1 MTLPL
6 SVLDLVPVPTGTTP
20 AQALRRTVDLARLAE
35 RLGYCRYWFAEHHSM
50 PSVASAAPEVL
61 IGHVAAATRQI
72 RVGSGGM
79 MLPNHTPLRLAEAFK
94 TLEALHPGRI
104 DLGIGRAPGSQPAA
118 SRALRAQ
125 GGEQFPA
132 LMSELLNLSRGRF
145 QQGHPYARITV
156 TPEGVALPPIWI
168 LGSSGASAGA
178 AAAAGMG
185 YSFASHFSPEPAA
198 PAFEAYRANFRPSEQ
213 FPQPHAILGVA
224 VVCAETEARAR
235 RLAST
240 MELAALRISRG
251 EFLPLPSPEEAEAYP
266 WSEAERAQL
275 RYERGP
281 TVVGTP
287 ASVRAEL
294 EAMAAECG
302 ADEVM
307 VVSNI
312 HDHAERLRSYE
323 MLSAA
328 FLQQAA

>member
-20 AQALRRTVDLARLAE
+20 AQALRRCTDLARLAE

-61 IGHVAAATRQI
+61 IAHVAAATRTI

-79 MLPNHTPLRLAEAFK
+79 MLPNHAPLRLAEAFK

-125 GGEQFPA
+125 GGEHFPA
-132 LMSELLNLSRGRF
+132 LMSELLNLSRGRY
-145 QQGHPYARITV
+145 QPGHPLARVTV
-156 TPEGVALPPIWI
+156 TPEQVALPPIWI

-198 PAFEAYRANFRPSEQ
+198 PAFEAYRAGFRPSEQ
-213 FPQPHAILGVA
+213 FAQPHAILGVA
-224 VVCAETEARAR
+224 VVCAETEAGAQQ
-235 RLAST
+235 LAST
-240 MELAALRISRG
+240 MELASLRISRG
-251 EFLPLPSPEEAEAYP
+251 EFLPLPSPEEAQAYP
-266 WSEAERAQL
+266 WTEAERAQL
-275 RYERGP
+275 RHERGP

-287 ASVRAEL
+287 ARVRAEL

-302 ADEVM
+302 ADEIM

-312 HDHAERLRSYE
+312 HDHGERLRSYE
-323 MLSAA
+323 LLSAA